1 MNDRR
6 ALTREQR
13 RKVDLIEHALDQ
25 SDVALH
31 RHMVKLK
38 QAEQS
43 AKQHLTRDLS
53 GQQSQ
58 ILDQIQGEIS
68 GALQRL
74 DALDTGLQAQ
84 ADLRQALIDT
94 AAAFAA
100 WALAL
105 RARDPGEIARAR
117 ARMQSHFS
125 AAAISG
131 DRGSFRLKR
140 GL

>member
-1 MNDRR
+1 VNVQP

-13 RKVDLIEHALDQ
+13 HKVDLIEHALDQ

-43 AKQHLTRDLS
+43 AKQHLTQDLS
-53 GQQSQ
+53 GQQSR
-58 ILDQIQGEIS
+58 ILDQIQRELS
-68 GALQRL
+68 SAVQRL

-105 RARDPGEIARAR
+105 RSRDSREIARAR
-117 ARMQSHFS
+117 ARMQRHFS

-131 DRGSFRLKR
+131 DRGTARLKR
-140 GL
+140 GV